1 MKKLDQRERHFTFA
15 TGELLLSTFDDKYM
29 KKMHFSLKGLNY
41 IQFKDILAKTSFNKK
56 CPQLWKIQRTRDQ

>member
-1 MKKLDQRERHFTFA
+1 MKKTRSAVKAFYICNWRIAAFYI
-15 TGELLLSTFDDKYM
+15 DDKYM

-56 CPQLWKIQRTRDQ
+56 CPQLWKI